1 MDKRCILDFDSTV
14 ATVYGSQEGA
24 EIGYNNGKHGR
35 LSYHPILAF
44 DGLSQA
50 LLNAELREGN
60 AGSATGFKDFLHR
73 TESQC
78 SGAAVEY
85 IRMDAGFAGEEVYA
99 EAEQHAV
106 KGYVAKIRQ
115 FPALLAKARLFP
127 WRRVEF
133 TDFIVEAKSFSYQAG
148 DWSRPRWIVM
158 IRYRPAHL
166 EPQPGQMKL
175 AELDWQQAAMVTNLV
190 WTEEDVWHFYN
201 QRCSQENYIKEMK
214 DGFGMDLIPTGD
226 FNANQAMLLLK
237 GIAYDLVLGLRAE
250 TGTARFQRM
259 TAARMRRELL
269 LIPAVVVRHARRI
282 CLKLAANFR
291 WREASLLMRQ
301 RLDALL

>member
-14 ATVYGSQEGA
+14 ETVYGSQEGA
-24 EIGYNNGKHGR
+24 ETGYNNGKHGR

-99 EAEQHAV
+99 EAEHQAV
-106 KGYVAKIRQ
+106 KGYVVQSGAGPPRGDRHCEIPADDRGADAKRTPADTVCCGEACAPDLFKTCGQ
-115 FPALLAKARLFP
+115 FPLA
-127 WRRVEF
+127 
-133 TDFIVEAKSFSYQAG
+133 G
-148 DWSRPRWIVM
+148 
-158 IRYRPAHL
+158 
-166 EPQPGQMKL
+166 
-175 AELDWQQAAMVTNLV
+175 
-190 WTEEDVWHFYN
+190 
-201 QRCSQENYIKEMK
+201 
-214 DGFGMDLIPTGD
+214 
-226 FNANQAMLLLK
+226 
-237 GIAYDLVLGLRAE
+237 GLPSE
-250 TGTARFQRM
+250 
-259 TAARMRRELL
+259 
-269 LIPAVVVRHARRI
+269 
-282 CLKLAANFR
+282 
-291 WREASLLMRQ
+291 RQ